1 MFQDLRY
8 ALRLMRKSP
17 GFTAIAALT
26 LALGI
31 GATTAIFSIV
41 NAALLRP
48 LPYRDPSR
56 LIMVTDRNVRQG
68 GLAVFFPRYRD
79 FDEYQ
84 RRATT
89 FEFLETAT
97 WATGG
102 TTMTGRGAATG
113 VVAFP
118 VSLAFFDML
127 GVKAAMGRTFLPDDK
142 NRGCSVVLA
151 HAFWAGTLGGDA
163 KIVGQ
168 SLALNRQ
175 SCIVLGVM
183 PKGFSFYPP
192 ATDVWRLVD
201 TPPFIAGIFGRLK
214 PGVTRQQAQADLE
227 SIYRGLH
234 ASDDWKDLAPTVNDM
249 QHQFTF
255 LAGRNLRTTLLIL
268 LGAVLLVL
276 LIACVNVANLL
287 LGRALVRDHEL
298 AIRAALGGGRAR
310 LFRQLI
316 TEGVVLGSLG
326 GGLGILV
333 ALAALEYFRGANP
346 VELPVGAD
354 ISLNLP
360 VPAFALLISLAT
372 AVLFGMA
379 PAWRGSRAALGAR
392 GVVGGR
398 QRLVKLLVAGEMAFS
413 VILLAGAGLLM
424 ESVLRMGSAP
434 MGFDPDRLYSTE
446 IPVPKNPLF
455 YDKLEGRLTGIPGVQ
470 SAALTSTLPINGGGF
485 DVLDVLGATGTG
497 LHDVVRKMVSPSYFE
512 TMRIALLAGRG
523 FNTRDRDGSEPV
535 ALINDTLAREYFSGR
550 DPLGQRV
557 RVTRDAPYA
566 TIVGVVASEKQ
577 TTVTDEMNYVASPG
591 FYRPLAQDPVARLS
605 IAIRTASDAVPIGAA
620 VRREVAALDPNVA
633 VRDLESMRHKLATF
647 MAYPRFRAVL
657 LSVFA
662 AFALL
667 LAAIGLHGVLGQLV
681 TQRTP
686 EIGVRMALGASPAD
700 VARLIARQG
709 AVPVL
714 AGLGIGSAIAM
725 SLTRY
730 LSSVLY
736 GVRPRDPVTLAGVS
750 LVLLAVAAIATALP
764 AYQAAKTD
772 PVEALR

>member
-1 MFQDLRY
+1 MIQDLRY

-17 GFTAIAALT
+17 GFTAIAAFT

-68 GLAVFFPRYRD
+68 GPAVFFPRYRD
-79 FDEYQ
+79 FEEYQ
-84 RRATT
+84 RRTTT

-97 WATGG
+97 WATGS
-102 TTMTGRGAATG
+102 TTMTGRGAAMG
-113 VVAFP
+113 VVALP
-118 VSLAFFDML
+118 VSGSFFEML
-127 GVKAAMGRTFLPDDK
+127 GVKAAMGRTFLPEDK

-151 HAFWAGTLGGDA
+151 HPFWAGQLGDDA

-168 SLALNRQ
+168 SLELNRQ

-183 PKGFSFYPP
+183 PKGFSFYPT
-192 ATDVWRLVD
+192 ATEVWRLVD

-214 PGVTRQQAQADLE
+214 PGVTRQQAQAELE

-268 LGAVLLVL
+268 LGAVVLVL

-287 LGRALVRDHEL
+287 LGRALVRSNEL
-298 AIRAALGGGRAR
+298 AIRAALGGGRTR

-333 ALAALEYFRGANP
+333 AFASLRFFRSANP

-354 ISLNLP
+354 VSPN
-360 VPAFALLISLAT
+360 VPMLALALLISLAT
-372 AVLFGMA
+372 AVLFGLA

-398 QRLVKLLVAGEMAFS
+398 QRLVKLLVAGEMALS
-413 VILLAGAGLLM
+413 VPLLAGAGLLM
-424 ESVLRMGSAP
+424 ESVLRMGTAP
-434 MGFDPDRLYSTE
+434 MGFDPDRLYFTD
-446 IPVPKNPLF
+446 IPVPKDPRF
-455 YDKLEGRLTGIPGVQ
+455 YDTLEHRLGGIPGVQ
-470 SAALTSTLPINGGGF
+470 SAALTSTLPTNAGGF
-485 DVLDVLGATGTG
+485 DVLDVLGTTSTGV
-497 LHDVVRKMVSPSYFE
+497 HDVGHKMVSPSYFD
-512 TMRIALLAGRG
+512 TLRVALLAGRG
-523 FNTRDRDGSEPV
+523 FNARDREGSEPV
-535 ALINDTLAREYFSGR
+535 TVINEMLAREYFPGR

-557 RVTRDAPYA
+557 RVSKDAPYA
-566 TIVGVVASEKQ
+566 MIVGVVANEKQ
-577 TTVTDEMNYVASPG
+577 TTVTEEMNYVASPTL
-591 FYRPLAQDPVARLS
+591 YRPLAQDPVARLS
-605 IAIRTASDAVPIGAA
+605 IAIRAASDAVPIGAA
-620 VRREVAALDPNVA
+620 IRREVAALDPNLA
-633 VRDLESMRHKLATF
+633 VRDLESMRHKLAMF

-657 LSVFA
+657 LSAFA
-662 AFALL
+662 ALALL
-667 LAAIGLHGVLGQLV
+667 LAAVGLHAVLGQLV
-681 TQRTP
+681 AQRTP
-686 EIGVRMALGASPAD
+686 EIGVRMALGARPAD
-700 VARLIARQG
+700 VAGLIARQG
-709 AVPVL
+709 GVPVL
-714 AGLGIGSAIAM
+714 AGLGTGLGLAV
-725 SLTRY
+725 SLGRY

-736 GVRPRDPVTLAGVS
+736 GVRPRDPLTLLGVS
-750 LVLLAVAAIATALP
+750 LVLLAVAAVATALP
-764 AYQAAKTD
+764 AYRAAKTD

>member
-1 MFQDLRY
+1 MIQDLRY

-17 GFTAIAALT
+17 GFTVIAALT

-68 GLAVFFPRYRD
+68 GIAVFFPRYLD
-79 FDEYQ
+79 FEEYQ

-102 TTMTGRGAATG
+102 TTMTGRGAAMG

-118 VSLAFFDML
+118 VSLSFFEML
-127 GVKAAMGRTFLPDDK
+127 GAKAAMGRTFLPDDR

-151 HAFWAGTLGGDA
+151 HPFWAGMLGGDA

-168 SLALNRQ
+168 TLALNRQ
-175 SCIVLGVM
+175 SCVVLGVM

-192 ATDVWRLVD
+192 ATEIWRLVD
-201 TPPFIAGIFGRLK
+201 TPPFNAGIFGCLK
-214 PGVTRQQAQADLE
+214 RGITRQQAQAELE

-268 LGAVLLVL
+268 FGAVVLVL

-287 LGRALVRDHEL
+287 LGRALVRDREL

-333 ALAALEYFRGANP
+333 AFAALRYFRGANP

-354 ISLNLP
+354 ISVNLP
-360 VPAFALLISLAT
+360 VLAFALLVSLAT
-372 AVLFGMA
+372 AVIFGMA
-379 PAWRGSRAALGAR
+379 PAWRGSRAAFGAR

-398 QRLVKLLVAGEMAFS
+398 QRLVKLLVAGEMALS

-434 MGFDPDRLYSTE
+434 LGFDPDRLYSTD

-455 YDKLEGRLTGIPGVQ
+455 YDTLESRVAGIPGVQ
-470 SAALTSTLPINGGGF
+470 TAALTSALPTNGGGF
-485 DVLDVLGATGTG
+485 DVLDVRGTTGTG
-497 LHDVVRKMVSPSYFE
+497 VRDVGHKMVSPSYFE
-512 TMRIALLAGRG
+512 AMHIALLAGRG
-523 FNTRDRDGSEPV
+523 FNAHDREGSEPV
-535 ALINDTLAREYFSGR
+535 AVINDALAREYFLGR

-557 RVTRDAPYA
+557 RVAKDAPYA

-577 TTVTDEMNYVASPG
+577 ITVTQEMNYVASPML
-591 FYRPLAQDPVARLS
+591 YRPLAQDPVARLS
-605 IAIRTASDAVPIGAA
+605 IAIRTASGAIPIGATI
-620 VRREVAALDPNVA
+620 RREVAALDPNVA

-667 LAAIGLHGVLGQLV
+667 LAAVGLHGVLGQLV
-681 TQRTP
+681 AQRTP

-700 VARLIARQG
+700 VAGLIARQG
-709 AVPVL
+709 GAPVL
-714 AGLGIGSAIAM
+714 AGLGIGLGLAM
-725 SLTRY
+725 SLARY

-736 GVRPRDPVTLAGVS
+736 GVRPRDPVTLVGVS
-750 LVLLAVAAIATALP
+750 LVLLAVAAVATALP
-764 AYQAAKTD
+764 AYRAAKTD
-772 PVEALR
+772 PMEALR

>member
-1 MFQDLRY
+1 MIQDLRY

-17 GFTAIAALT
+17 GFTGVAVLT
-26 LALGI
+26 LAVGI

-79 FDEYQ
+79 FEEYQ
-84 RRATT
+84 RRATA

-97 WATGG
+97 WATGP
-102 TTMTGRGAATG
+102 TTMTGRGAALG
-113 VVAFP
+113 VMAFP
-118 VSLAFFDML
+118 VSLSFFDML
-127 GVKAAMGRTFLPDDK
+127 SVKAAMGRTFLPDDK
-142 NRGCSVVLA
+142 NHGCSVVLA
-151 HAFWAGTLGGDA
+151 HPFWAGKLGGDA

-168 SLALNRQ
+168 SLALNGQ
-175 SCIVLGVM
+175 SCTALGVM
-183 PKGFSFYPP
+183 PQRFAFYPP
-192 ATDVWRLVD
+192 ATEIWRLVD

-214 PGVTRQQAQADLE
+214 QGVTRRQAQAELE

-249 QHQFTF
+249 QLQFTF

-268 LGAVLLVL
+268 LGAVVLVL

-287 LGRALVRDHEL
+287 MGRALVRGDEL
-298 AIRAALGGGRAR
+298 AIRAALGGRPAR
-310 LFRQLI
+310 LFQQLI
-316 TEGVVLGSLG
+316 TEGVVLGSFG
-326 GGLGILV
+326 GGLGILAAFG
-333 ALAALEYFRGANP
+333 ALRYFRGTSP

-354 ISLNLP
+354 ISLDLP
-360 VPAFALLISLAT
+360 LLAFALLISLAT

-379 PAWRGSRAALGAR
+379 PAWRGSLAALGAR
-392 GVVGGR
+392 GMVGGR
-398 QRLVKLLVAGEMAFS
+398 LRLVKLLVAGEMALS

-434 MGFDPDRLYSTE
+434 MGFDPDHLYFTD
-446 IPVPKNPLF
+446 IPVPKNPRF
-455 YDKLEGRLTGIPGVQ
+455 YDVVEGRVSGIPGLQ
-470 SAALTSTLPINGGGF
+470 SAALTSPLPTNGGGF
-485 DVLDVLGATGTG
+485 DVLDVMGTTGTG
-497 LHDVVRKMVSPSYFE
+497 VHDVGHKMVSPSYFE
-512 TMRIALLAGRG
+512 TLRVALLAGRS
-523 FNTRDRDGSEPV
+523 FNAHDREGSEPV
-535 ALINDTLAREYFSGR
+535 AVINDTLAREYFLGR

-557 RVTRDAPYA
+557 RVSKDAPYA

-577 TTVTDEMNYVASPG
+577 TTVTEEMNYVASPTL
-591 FYRPLAQDPVARLS
+591 YRPLAQDPVARLS

-620 VRREVAALDPNVA
+620 IRREMAALDPNLA

-657 LSVFA
+657 LSAFA

-667 LAAIGLHGVLGQLV
+667 LAAVGLHGVLGQLV
-681 TQRTP
+681 AQRTP

-700 VARLIARQG
+700 VAGLIVRQAG
-709 AVPVL
+709 APVV
-714 AGLGIGSAIAM
+714 AGLGIGLGLAM
-725 SLTRY
+725 FLDRY
-730 LSSVLY
+730 FSRVLY
-736 GVRPRDPVTLAGVS
+736 SVRPRDPATLAGAS
-750 LVLLAVAAIATALP
+750 LVLLAVAAVATALP
-764 AYQAAKTD
+764 AYRAAKTD

>member
-151 HAFWAGTLGGDA
+151 QAFWAGTLGGDA

-227 SIYRGLH
+227 SIYRSLH

-360 VPAFALLISLAT
+360 VLAFALLISLAT

-523 FNTRDRDGSEPV
+523 FNARDRDGSEPV

-620 VRREVAALDPNVA
+620 VRREVAALDPNLA

-736 GVRPRDPVTLAGVS
+736 GVRPRDPMTLAGVS